1 MPRYRSRSTPDRGS
15 LPLIFSPIGFA
26 PSGPGPSLSFTFLCN
41 CVKTLS
47 KLGNGHFSHDRL
59 RRGQEKEASH
69 ILRFF
74 FRHRGVA
81 RITVLVERGR
91 DVRLKKDN
99 SGGNTFLQGLNN
111 KNIKHAANPKERG

>member
-1 MPRYRSRSTPDRGS
+1 MGTSVTIVYVGGRKKRQV
-15 LPLIFSPIGFA
+15 
-26 PSGPGPSLSFTFLCN
+26 TFF
-41 CVKTLS
+41 
-47 KLGNGHFSHDRL
+47 G
-59 RRGQEKEASH
+59 
-69 ILRFF
+69 FF